1 MPPRRRFVLTALTTL
16 AIVVIAPPQA
26 IAATPPAPA
35 APAGS
40 TTLAHGGAA
49 SGLMLAALRRDLGLT
64 DAEARSQ
71 LAVDDRARRVAAS
84 LPAALGDTFAGSWL
98 PAGADRLSV
107 AVTDP
112 AHQATIRAAGANPI
126 LVRHSARQLDAVVA
140 QLDRRSRGASVDGV
154 TGWRVDP
161 TTNSVTVLARDGAAA
176 TRFVNASGAD
186 PTTVRIEASTDNPVP
201 YLDIRGGER
210 YWTSSAGC
218 SVGFSVT
225 GGFVTAGHCGSAG
238 EPVRHINGTGMGA
251 FAGSTFGQVG
261 DFAWVATNGSWVPQ
275 PWVNYQDG
283 SNFTIV
289 GQLSAPIGTTTCRSG
304 ATTGWHCGR
313 VTSLNQTVSY
323 ASVGVTVTGLTETTV
338 CAQGGDSGGPFVA
351 GAHAQGVTSGGS
363 GDCVNGGRT
372 FFQPVGEILGAYGL
386 TLTAQPETPCNT
398 YASIYSGSLARTNA
412 SVVEPNGGSFQAG
425 TGTHSACMTGGKALS
440 LELQKFVGRTWST
453 VARSNVVLG
462 DEHLTYTGTGGQY
475 RYVIMAV
482 DGGGAYTLGFNQP

>member
-16 AIVVIAPPQA
+16 AIVITAPPQA
-26 IAATPPAPA
+26 IAAAAPAPA
-35 APAGS
+35 APAES

-64 DAEARSQ
+64 DAEARTQ

-98 PAGADRLSV
+98 PTGADRLSV

-112 AHQATIRAAGANPI
+112 AQQATIRAAGANPV
-126 LVRHSARQLDAVVA
+126 LVRHSARQLDAVLA
-140 QLDRRSRGASVDGV
+140 QLDRQSRGAAVDGV

-161 TTNSVTVLARDGAAA
+161 TTNSVIVLARDRAAA
-176 TRFVNASGAD
+176 TRFVTASGVD
-186 PTTVRIEASTDNPVP
+186 RTIVRIEASTDNPVP

-210 YWTSSAGC
+210 YWIGPYFC
-218 SVGFSVT
+218 SVGFAVT
-225 GGFVTAGHCGSAG
+225 GGFVTAGHCGSVG
-238 EPVRHINGTGMGA
+238 ESVVHNNGTSMGS
-251 FAGSTFGQVG
+251 FAGSTFGQAG

-275 PWVNYQDG
+275 PWINHHDG

-289 GQLSAPIGTTTCRSG
+289 GQQSAPLGTTVCRSG
-304 ATTGWHCGR
+304 STTGWHCGR
-313 VTSLNQTVSY
+313 VEGLNQTVSY

-372 FFQPVGEILGAYGL
+372 YFQPVGEILSAYGL
-386 TLTAQPETPCNT
+386 TLNTQPEAPCNT
-398 YASIYSGSLARTNA
+398 YESVQSGSLARTNA
-412 SVVEPNGGSFQAG
+412 SEFEPARGFFDSLS
-425 TGTHSACMTGGKALS
+425 GTHSACLTGGKAFS
-440 LELQKFVGRTWST
+440 LELQKFANRTWST
-453 VARSNVVLG
+453 VARSNVLFG

-475 RYVIMAV
+475 RYRIVAV
-482 DGGGAYTLGFNQP
+482 DGGGTYTLGFDQP